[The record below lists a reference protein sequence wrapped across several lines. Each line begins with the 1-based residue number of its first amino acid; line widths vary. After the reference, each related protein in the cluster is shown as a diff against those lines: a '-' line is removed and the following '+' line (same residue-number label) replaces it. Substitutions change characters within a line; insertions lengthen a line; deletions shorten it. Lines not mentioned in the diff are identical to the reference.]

1 MSEQTLSPIAGARIP
16 GLYGKIPSLG
26 DFVTRRLPR
35 SFIAP
40 WETWLQ
46 EVISNSRD
54 QLGEIWLEHYLT
66 SPLWRFALSPGIC
79 GEQAWAGIL
88 MPSVDRVGRYYPF
101 TLAGQ
106 LEPDCNLFRFFER
119 AETWYARLEQLA
131 LSCLEDEFSMEALEQ
146 QLLSTEMPL
155 VGALA
160 KPAPLT
166 VKPLN
171 NAWHSAL
178 DTPASLGALYPR
190 LLPHL
195 LRKLLFA
202 YSLWWTEGSERIA
215 PSLLVCQGLPQ
226 MRGICGLIDGAWGR
240 HGWEE
245 IDAGV
250 YQQNPLETTQGW
262 RR

>member
-1 MSEQTLSPIAGARIP
+1 MSEQTLSPSPAGRIP

-46 EVISNSRD
+46 EVLTNSRD
-54 QLGEIWLEHYLT
+54 QLGEIWLDHYLT

-101 TLAGQ
+101 TLAAQ
-106 LEPDCNLFRFFER
+106 LEPESNLFRFLEQ
-119 AETWYARLEQLA
+119 ADSWYGRLEQLA
-131 LSCLEDEFSMEALEQ
+131 LSALEDGFSMEALER
-146 QLLSTEMPL
+146 QLAGSEIPF
-155 VGALA
+155 AESLA
-160 KPAPLT
+160 QPAPGQG
-166 VKPLN
+166 KPLN
-171 NAWHSAL
+171 NAWHSLL
-178 DTPASLGALYPR
+178 DSPASLGSLYPR

-195 LRKLLFA
+195 IRKLLFA

-226 MRGICGLIDGAWGR
+226 MRGISGMIDGAWR
-240 HGWEE
+240 QHGWEE
-245 IDAGV
+245 IESGI
-250 YQQNPLETTQGW
+250 YHQNPMETTQGW